1 MQPISMSNVEPIL
14 RLNYIGSIL
23 DIEKVSR
30 WDENAVIKKS
40 V

>member
-30 WDENAVIKKS
+30 WDEMLSRKKN